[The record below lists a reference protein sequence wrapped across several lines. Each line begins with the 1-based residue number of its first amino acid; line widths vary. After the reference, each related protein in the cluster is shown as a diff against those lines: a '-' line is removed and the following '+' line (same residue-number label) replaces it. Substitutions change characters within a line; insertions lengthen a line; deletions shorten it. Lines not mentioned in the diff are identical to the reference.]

1 MKQTHR
7 FLIAAAC
14 LLLCVGMV
22 YRFWHFE
29 TLTLTIEK
37 ATPSGIDDRW
47 RLFVSSGA
55 RYNPSEYFHVKVK
68 AIDKIVKFDFQ
79 TKDMTTFYIEPGVN
93 SKLVLIK
100 NICIQ
105 NSRQKICWDARAIA
119 ENFAP
124 VNHISEFILT
134 DDGLRIES
142 SGDNPLFLYDRNIS
156 RQIDSDTG
164 GKKYICYMIAVLLSI
179 GIYTILPFIAR
190 FFENHPE
197 YLDKIILPEK
207 AEDHALSIRH
217 SAMVWAAVF
226 SYLCLWAVIK
236 PPGQSPDEAAHV
248 IKIYSVP
255 QYLWMTPAP
264 TFDVNARLYNPLMD
278 YPAVRS
284 VPTHYEKKFTQDD
297 YLAMKSLG
305 WNKKDNQQKVETPAY
320 SYPHLYYMMIFSM
333 TEIFKKSFDFNP
345 FDTFYAYRL
354 ITSFIAS
361 LLWLWVYHALMTLPQ
376 IAAYRRYLFWAMILV
391 PSLEFISSAA
401 NPDAFNIPLTVLCMI
416 YSYSAIAHGKSM
428 AMAIT
433 VLLLNLFVKP
443 AALLIFPTM
452 AALTGG
458 MLIFCHD
465 RLKIIQR
472 SLILTVPA
480 FIISF
485 FAFYKWSSPVLYGNP
500 VTIDLISYIKQL
512 PPKLHYYYFIMYWG
526 DLGWL
531 DLRLDGGYYE
541 ILTYII
547 IFNVLC
553 AAVGWRNF
561 KDKGWAVYFLFFALI
576 YCAGLI
582 GGEYH
587 YLAKSGYTLQGRY
600 FLPVALG
607 LSTFLVHRC
616 LPAIYLFM
624 GYLLIFNAAMI
635 IETLYRYF
643 ALNIAVFLP
652 FQISAFFIDI

>member
-1 MKQTHR
+1 MKQSQR
-7 FLIAAAC
+7 LLIAAAC
-14 LLLCVGMV
+14 LLLCIGMV
-22 YRFWHFE
+22 YRFYHFE

-37 ATPSGIDDRW
+37 AASSGIDDRW
-47 RLFVSSGA
+47 RLFVGIGA

-79 TKDMTTFYIEPGVN
+79 TKDMTTFRIEPGVN
-93 SKLVLIK
+93 SKHILIK
-100 NICIQ
+100 NICIR
-105 NSRQKICWDARAIA
+105 NSRQKICWDAKDIV
-119 ENFAP
+119 ENFTP
-124 VNHISEFILT
+124 VNHISEFVYT
-134 DDGLRIES
+134 HYGLHIEC
-142 SGDNPLFLYDRNIS
+142 SGGNPLFLYNNDIS
-156 RQIDSDTG
+156 KLIDTDSG
-164 GKKYICYMIAVLLSI
+164 SRKYIFYMIAVLLSV
-179 GIYTILPFIAR
+179 GIYLVIPFIVR
-190 FFENHPE
+190 FFQNHPE
-197 YLDKIILPEK
+197 YLDKIILTEK
-207 AEDHALSIRH
+207 TAVIPLLRGGRGVF
-217 SAMVWAAVF
+217 VWAAVF

-248 IKIYSVP
+248 IKIFSIP

-264 TFDVNARLYNPLMD
+264 SFNVNARLYNPLMD
-278 YPAVRS
+278 YSAVRF
-284 VPTHYEKKFTQDD
+284 VPTHYKKKFTQDD
-297 YLAMKSLG
+297 YLVMKSLA
-305 WNKKDNQQKVETPAY
+305 WRNKDEQQKVETPAY
-320 SYPHLYYMMIFSM
+320 SYPHLYYMVIFSI
-333 TEIFKKSFDFNP
+333 TEIFKKVFDFSP

-376 IAAYRRYLFWAMILV
+376 IASYRRYLFWAMILV
-391 PSLEFISSAA
+391 PSLEFITSSA

-443 AALLIFPTM
+443 AALLIFPTI
-452 AALTGG
+452 AVLSGG
-458 MLIFCHD
+458 MLIFCQD
-465 RLKIIQR
+465 RIRIVKR

-480 FIISF
+480 FVVSF
-485 FAFYKWSSPVLYGNP
+485 AAFYKWSSPVLYGNP

-561 KDKGWAVYFLFFALI
+561 KDKGWAAYFLFFALI

-582 GGEYH
+582 GGEFH
-587 YLAKSGYTLQGRY
+587 YLTKAGYTLQGRY

-624 GYLLIFNAAMI
+624 GYILIFNAAMI

-643 ALNIAVFLP
+643 ALNISVFLP
-652 FQISAFFIDI
+652 F